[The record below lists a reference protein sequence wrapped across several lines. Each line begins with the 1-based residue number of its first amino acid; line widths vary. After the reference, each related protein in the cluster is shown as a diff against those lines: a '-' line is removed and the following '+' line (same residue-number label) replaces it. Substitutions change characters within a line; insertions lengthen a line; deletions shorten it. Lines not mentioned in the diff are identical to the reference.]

1 MILGIAGGILV
12 LCCVTTGIA
21 VAISNNGGSASATA
35 TTGSSQVVHSGP
47 TATPK
52 PTATSKPQAWVTIK
66 TFSGNG
72 NQQTADFTVPNANFR
87 LLWSCDPNSFALGSY
102 NVAVDVDPVDQTQ
115 LGDLGAINTICQ
127 TGNTSG
133 ETNIHDLSG
142 TLYLDVTSEAAWTIK
157 VQVYE

>member
-1 MILGIAGGILV
+1 MFVGIAGGILV
-12 LCCVTTGIA
+12 LCCVITGIA

-35 TTGSSQVVHSGP
+35 TTGSNQAVQSGP

-52 PTATSKPQAWVTIK
+52 PKSWVTIK

-72 NQQTADFTVPNANFR
+72 DQQTGDFTVPNANFR
-87 LLWSCDPNSFALGSY
+87 LLWSCNPNSFAIGSY

-115 LGDLGAINTICQ
+115 IGDLGAINTICQ
-127 TGNTSG
+127 AGNTSG

-142 TLYLDVTSEAAWTIK
+142 TLYLSVTSEAAWTIK
-157 VQVYE
+157 IQVYQ

>member
-12 LCCVTTGIA
+12 LCCVVTGIA
-21 VAISNNGGSASATA
+21 AAVANNGGSASAT
-35 TTGSSQVVHSGP
+35 TGSSQVAHSGP

-52 PTATSKPQAWVTIK
+52 PPTATPKPQSWVTIK

-72 NQQTADFTVPNANFR
+72 SQQTPDFTVPNANFR

-115 LGDLGAINTICQ
+115 IGDLAAINTICQ
-127 TGNTSG
+127 AGNISG

-142 TLYLDVTSEAAWTIK
+142 TLYPNVTSEAAWTIK